1 MTVDELLLQDAGR
14 DLRPDVITPAP
25 DATSLAVADLAAEF
39 EEEQEVAASAE
50 GDARTA
56 ESPSNETSSAL
67 ESSPDEK
74 AATDESFK
82 DEKQ

>member
-25 DATSLAVADLAAEF
+25 DVTSLAAADLAAEF
-39 EEEQEVAASAE
+39 EAEEDEVAASAGSE
-50 GDARTA
+50 AK
-56 ESPSNETSSAL
+56 SPSNETSSAL
-67 ESSPDEK
+67 ESSSDEK

>member
-1 MTVDELLLQDAGR
+1 MLQDAGR

-25 DATSLAVADLAAEF
+25 DLTSVPMVDLEAAEF
-39 EEEQEVAASAE
+39 EEEVAAPAMGE
-50 GDARTA
+50 AGIA
-56 ESPSNETSSAL
+56 ESTASETSSAL

-74 AATDESFK
+74 AATDESLK

>member
-1 MTVDELLLQDAGR
+1 LVLQDAGR

-25 DATSLAVADLAAEF
+25 DLASLAGADLDTEF
-39 EEEQEVAASAE
+39 EEEVAASAE
-50 GDARTA
+50 DEARTA
-56 ESPSNETSSAL
+56 ESPAPETSSAL

-74 AATDESFK
+74 AATDESLK